1 MIAEETCASH
11 ALSSAKIMADFAEPS
26 FNPGRNEARGS
37 IEDPVPK
44 DGARPSTAPVTR
56 TKRQFPLFA
65 GSSKRL
71 FAVRAASAAFAAAA
85 RCRFPRR
92 KSKAALLAPH
102 RRGPAQG

>member
-1 MIAEETCASH
+1 LAVGGVESLIDHHGPGDAGRAGRPVR
-11 ALSSAKIMADFAEPS
+11 AAKRIKQS
-26 FNPGRNEARGS
+26 VG
-37 IEDPVPK
+37 
-44 DGARPSTAPVTR
+44 
-56 TKRQFPLFA
+56 QFPLFA

-102 RRGPAQG
+102 RRGRLKVKTPLTAS